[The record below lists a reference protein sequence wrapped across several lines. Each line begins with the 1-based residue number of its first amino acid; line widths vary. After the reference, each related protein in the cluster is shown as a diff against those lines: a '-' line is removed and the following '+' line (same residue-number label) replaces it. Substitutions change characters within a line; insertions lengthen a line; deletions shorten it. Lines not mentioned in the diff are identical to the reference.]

1 MKTFVTSDTH
11 FGHANIMKFCPNTRQ
26 FRDVHHMNA
35 MMIKEWNETVGP
47 DDLVYH
53 LGDFAFLKP
62 ESAIATARMLH
73 GRKILIEGNHDGK
86 LLREPDFRAC
96 FEEVHKYHE
105 IVVDGTKV
113 CMFHYRI
120 SEWNQCHRGSVH
132 FFGHQHGS
140 LPDTGNRSM
149 DVGMDATGCVVLEL
163 QDAVCRMMKRDVIQ
177 PHHH

>member
-1 MKTFVTSDTH
+1 MKTFVASDTH
-11 FGHANIMKFCPNTRQ
+11 FGHQNILKFCPNTRQ

-73 GRKILIEGNHDGK
+73 GRKILIEGNHDDK
-86 LLREPDFRAC
+86 LLREPGFRAC

-105 IVVDGTKV
+105 IVVDGNHV
-113 CMFHYRI
+113 VMFHYPI
-120 SEWNQCHRGSVH
+120 AEWNKCHRGSVQIH
-132 FFGHQHGS
+132 GHVHGK
-140 LPDTGNRSM
+140 
-149 DVGMDATGCVVLEL
+149 DVGMSKFRVRDASMDSRGTVVTEMSTIVR
-163 QDAVCRMMKRDVIQ
+163 DAMRGEIFQ
-177 PHHH
+177 HH